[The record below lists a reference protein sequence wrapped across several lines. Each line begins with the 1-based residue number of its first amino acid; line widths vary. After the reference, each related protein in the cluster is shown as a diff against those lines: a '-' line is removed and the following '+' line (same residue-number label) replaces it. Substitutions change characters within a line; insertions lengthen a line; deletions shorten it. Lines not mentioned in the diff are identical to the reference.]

1 MRFRLACAFFLLIF
15 CGKPRLTAQSVG
27 SFTKTGNMT
36 VSRSF
41 HTATLLHDGRVLIAG
56 GVAQA
61 SLGTTSSAELFDP
74 STETFI
80 GTGSMT
86 TARRGHTATL
96 LPDGRVLLAGGY
108 GSSGPL
114 ASAEL
119 FDPSTETFAPTG
131 DMTSAQSWHTAT
143 LLRSGKVL
151 IAGGFYGYPA
161 VATPQLYDPVSGN
174 FTEAGSQPGTR
185 YGCEWCASAAL
196 LPDGKVLLGRSQ
208 PAQLYDPVAD
218 AFQLAGE
225 MVDSDRFTATTLADG
240 KVLFTGGSWTG
251 RSSTSELYDPGSD
264 SFQPSALM
272 ADRRGWH
279 TATLL
284 PDGTTLIVGG
294 ETESC
299 SSNFC
304 SFAGSLDSAE
314 VYEPKQ
320 NTFIATGRM
329 AVRRGVHTA
338 TLLNDGRVLVAGG
351 VSYGGIGV
359 FYGGQTGAE
368 LYHPQVLIPA
378 PRLLTVLGDAGRQG
392 TILHGGTER
401 VVTEA
406 DPANPGEILEV
417 YLTGLMD
424 GSVLPPTIVIGGRTA
439 EVLLFGN
446 SPSIEGVNLL
456 HVRVPDGVAPGP
468 EVGVRLMYLERTS
481 NEVTIGVRGSEE
493 DSPVFGRGLYTP
505 RSDAVE
511 GATTRRQSRLR
522 SLLERSR

>member
-1 MRFRLACAFFLLIF
+1 MRFRLACAFFLLVL
-15 CGKPRLTAQSVG
+15 GKPCILTAQSVG
-27 SFTKTGNMT
+27 SFTTTGNMT
-36 VSRSF
+36 VSRSS

-56 GVAQA
+56 GFAQA
-61 SLGTTSSAELFDP
+61 SLGTASSAELFDP

-108 GSSGPL
+108 DSSGPL

-119 FDPSTETFAPTG
+119 FDPSTEAFTPTAE
-131 DMTSAQSWHTAT
+131 MASAQSWHTAT

-151 IAGGFYGYPA
+151 IAGGFSGYPA
-161 VATPQLYDPVSGN
+161 LATPQLYDPVSGN
-174 FTEAGSQPGTR
+174 FTEDGSQPGTL

-208 PAQLYDPVAD
+208 PAQLYDPVAGS
-218 AFQLAGE
+218 FQLAGK
-225 MVDSDRFTATTLADG
+225 MVDSDRFTSTTLANG

-251 RSSTSELYDPGSD
+251 RSSTTELYDPGSD
-264 SFQPSALM
+264 SFHASASM

-279 TATLL
+279 SATLL

-299 SSNFC
+299 HSNSCF
-304 SFAGSLDSAE
+304 FAGSLDSAE
-314 VYEPKQ
+314 VYEPTQ
-320 NTFIATGRM
+320 DTFTATGRM
-329 AVRRGVHTA
+329 AVRRGGHTA

-351 VSYGGIGV
+351 ASYGGIGV
-359 FYGGQTGAE
+359 FYGAQTSAE

-378 PRLLTVLGDAGRQG
+378 PQLLTVSGDAGRQG

-401 VVTEA
+401 VVTA
-406 DPANPGEILEV
+406 AHPATAGEILEV

-424 GSVLPPTIVIGGRTA
+424 GSVLPPTVVIGGRMA
-439 EVLLFGN
+439 EVLLFGS
-446 SPSIEGVNLL
+446 SPTIQGVNHV
-456 HVRVPDGVAPGP
+456 HVRVPDGIAPRP
-468 EVGVRLMYLERTS
+468 EVGVRLMYLERAS
-481 NEVTIGVRGSEE
+481 NEVTIGV
-493 DSPVFGRGLYTP
+493 
-505 RSDAVE
+505 
-511 GATTRRQSRLR
+511 Q
-522 SLLERSR
+522 